1 MEGNMDSDEQKND
14 QTIKSILGSLKE
26 KMLIS
31 HLGLL
36 KEYMAQEYIHPK
48 YLNLSTLGLASEKSP
63 FTESFSLSD
72 LFVVFL

>member
-1 MEGNMDSDEQKND
+1 
-14 QTIKSILGSLKE
+14 
-26 KMLIS
+26 MLIS